1 MLFSVIPDFLFARYR
16 ARLQFSAG
24 LLCCVLCGLMA
35 VGGVCCQS
43 TTAQTPAAEAPT
55 PPRSDLP
62 PIPTGMQ
69 VEFSGPPT
77 ALLGKSGLGDWDTI
91 DFAGGG
97 ESSVANST
105 MTIGVGESLTGVY
118 WDGAKLPVNNYELSM
133 QARRTEG
140 IDFFCGPVFPVNDSH
155 CCFIVGGWA
164 GATVG
169 LSNIDNKDASS
180 NETTRL
186 MGFEDNRWYD
196 IRIRVLPDRII
207 TWIDDDCVVYQ
218 NIVGKKI
225 SLRGDTELCTPM
237 GICTFQ
243 TQAEVRKLTLQR
255 IGKPVKAKPTKVK
268 PTIKPTPK
276 PADSK

>member
-1 MLFSVIPDFLFARYR
+1 MLLSVISKFLFGRPPSWPRFSINLLFS
-16 ARLQFSAG
+16 
-24 LLCCVLCGLMA
+24 LLIG
-35 VGGVCCQS
+35 GGVVCPVV
-43 TTAQTPAAEAPT
+43 TAQTPASEAPAAS
-55 PPRSDLP
+55 PADLP
-62 PIPTGMQ
+62 PTPTGMQ
-69 VEFSGPPT
+69 VEFTGPPT
-77 ALLGKSGLGDWDTI
+77 ALLADSGLGDWDTI

-97 ESSVANST
+97 ESSVTDST
-105 MTIGVGESLTGVY
+105 LEIGTGEELTGVY
-118 WDGAKLPVNNYELSM
+118 WDGADLPVNNYELRM

-140 IDFFCGPVFPVNDSH
+140 LDFFCGPVFPVNDSH

-169 LSNIDNKDASS
+169 LSNIDDKDASR

-186 MGFEDNRWYD
+186 MGFEDNQWYD

-207 TWIDDDCVVYQ
+207 AWIDNDCVVYQ

-243 TQAEVRKLTLQR
+243 TQAEIRKLTLQR
-255 IGKPVKAKPTKVK
+255 IRTPTKPAKTTIVPDQ
-268 PTIKPTPK
+268 PTKQ
-276 PADSK
+276 